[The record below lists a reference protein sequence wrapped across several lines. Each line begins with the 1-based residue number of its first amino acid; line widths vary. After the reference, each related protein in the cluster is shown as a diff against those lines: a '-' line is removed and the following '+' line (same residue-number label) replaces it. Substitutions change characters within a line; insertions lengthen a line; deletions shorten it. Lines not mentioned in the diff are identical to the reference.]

1 METNQHYKP
10 EDFWPDAEKLLDKH
24 FAQKS
29 KFGFKG
35 GIIAGMALLIGSL
48 SIWLFLRN
56 YDSNQVASSSEK
68 TTKNLY
74 KSENQTNHPAKKQ
87 EISNYQ
93 TNDLKLTKTE
103 QEKTS
108 SDLKNPEKSPTASP
122 FIENA
127 SKTETNKVAN
137 TGSKAELNQLKKP
150 NDESTW
156 RSEKP
161 KTKNHFSQT
170 KQNEFDPKLKA
181 ATNEGSNSPALPSE
195 NTGKNQSLS
204 NLRIGTNVVSKSSG
218 NTPDLNKNAA
228 PHSIQKTLNPSS
240 EKSGLNS
247 NASSANSSIGK
258 TNQFKCVTLNP
269 LKYAG
274 IQQETLSEF
283 IVTSPTTYEASSA
296 EKKKPKPVISCQL
309 GAGLFNV
316 SKRLSSSTNPDY
328 VNRRRAEEQQTN
340 YASWMFGAKIQYKR
354 FALNTGI
361 ELNQYG
367 EQIKYSNWLM
377 GNSNLVNNSWSPT
390 IDSLVNVGHYYI
402 QGNEFTQTN
411 IQYITDSVLVS
422 DTSIVYG
429 QKASDASEFN
439 SKTMFSYIEI
449 PFVLDYEIYAQK
461 RFTFALRS
469 GVSVGFLKERR
480 GYYLDN
486 NLEEFTE
493 LNKATVFRSTMWNM
507 RLGIDLNYYIVPK
520 TSIFIRPEF
529 RANLQ
534 STFKSETGI
543 TQKYRA
549 YGVMIGISRS
559 F

>member
-35 GIIAGMALLIGSL
+35 GIIAGMALVIGSL
-48 SIWLFLRN
+48 LIWLFLRN

-68 TTKNLY
+68 TNQNLY
-74 KSENQTNHPAKKQ
+74 KSENQTNPQPNKK
-87 EISNYQ
+87 EISINQ
-93 TNDLKLTKTE
+93 TNDLKLSESE

-108 SDLKNPEKSPTASP
+108 SDLKDSEKSPSASS

-127 SKTETNKVAN
+127 SLTETNKIAN
-137 TGSKAELNQLKKP
+137 TGSKTELNQVKKP
-150 NDESTW
+150 NDDLTMRGEN
-156 RSEKP
+156 P
-161 KTKNHFSQT
+161 KSKNPFSQT
-170 KQNEFDPKLKA
+170 KQNEFDSKLKTA
-181 ATNEGSNSPALPSE
+181 MNEGRNSSALPSE

-204 NLRIGTNVVSKSSG
+204 DLRTTGKVVSKSSG
-218 NTPDLNKNAA
+218 NTPDLNNNKA
-228 PHSIQKTLNPSS
+228 PQSIQKTLNTSA
-240 EKSGLNS
+240 EKSGSSS
-247 NASSANSSIGK
+247 NPPTTNSSIDK
-258 TNQFKCVTLNP
+258 TNPFEYVLLKP

-274 IQQETLSEF
+274 IQQETLSEY
-283 IVTSPTTYEASSA
+283 IVTSPTTIEAFNI
-296 EKKKPKPVISCQL
+296 EKKKQKPLFSCQL
-309 GAGLFNV
+309 GTGLFNV
-316 SKRLSSSTNPDY
+316 SKHLSSSTNPDY
-328 VNRRRAEEQQTN
+328 VNRRKAEERQAN
-340 YASWMFGAKIQYKR
+340 YASWMLGAKIQYKR
-354 FALNTGI
+354 FALTTGI

-367 EQIKYSNWLM
+367 EQIKYSNWLL
-377 GNSNLVNNSWSPT
+377 GYTNTLNNSWSYT
-390 IDSLVNVGHYYI
+390 TDSFVNVRPYYI
-402 QGNEFTQTN
+402 QGNEFLQTS
-411 IQYITDSVLVS
+411 IQYVTDSVLVS
-422 DTSIVYG
+422 DTSVVYG
-429 QKASDASEFN
+429 QKTTDASGIN

-449 PFVLDYEIYAQK
+449 PFVIDYEIYTHK

-469 GVSVGFLKERR
+469 GVSIGFLKERR

-493 LNKATVFRSTMWNM
+493 LNKATVFRSSMLNM
-507 RLGIDLNYYIVPK
+507 RLGVDLNYYIVPK

-529 RANLQ
+529 RTNLQ

-549 YGVMIGISRS
+549 YGVTIGISKS